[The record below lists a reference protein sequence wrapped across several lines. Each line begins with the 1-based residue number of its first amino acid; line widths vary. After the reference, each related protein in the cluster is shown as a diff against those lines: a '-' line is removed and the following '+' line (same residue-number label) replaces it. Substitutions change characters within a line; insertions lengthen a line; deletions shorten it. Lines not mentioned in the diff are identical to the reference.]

1 MWKKYWFT
9 FLVVYIFSAHSLS
22 LDTLKSPNIELFF
35 SIQTWKT
42 YIVDSR
48 RSTTCQI
55 YHCQK
60 AHLGAL
66 LTSTFVIGS
75 LSIVSYF
82 KTCLLIRRK
91 GRLLFFSFTKNNRTL
106 KKYEENFIHSVGI
119 SRMISKY
126 FKFFDAS
133 SSWVCVPMEEYL

>member
-1 MWKKYWFT
+1 M
-9 FLVVYIFSAHSLS
+9 
-22 LDTLKSPNIELFF
+22 KSHYSNSPYLRTYCIELFF
-35 SIQTWKT
+35 LSDLKNLHR
-42 YIVDSR
+42 DSR

-91 GRLLFFSFTKNNRTL
+91 GLRLFFSFTKNNRTL

-133 SSWVCVPMEEYL
+133 SSWVCVPMEEHL